1 MAAGTNTG
9 MEVPGSNVV
18 MGTEVLVSG
27 AGMGVVV
34 RVSNVVMGTEVRVS
48 NVVMGT
54 EMQVSNVV
62 MGTEV
67 LVSGAGMGVV
77 VPVRV
82 AGTNVS
88 TLSEVDTAI
97 IVDRVTRNLQSP
109 AAGGT
114 PVCPASSEGKLYPKQ
129 VVTAVVEEGLSNT
142 HTQISLSW
150 TKWFNSISSQ
160 L

>member
-18 MGTEVLVSG
+18 MGTEVLVS
-27 AGMGVVV
+27 
-34 RVSNVVMGTEVRVS
+34 NVVMGTEV
-48 NVVMGT
+48 
-54 EMQVSNVV
+54 QVSNVV

-82 AGTNVS
+82 AGTNAS
-88 TLSEVDTAI
+88 TLSEADTAI

-114 PVCPASSEGKLYPKQ
+114 PACPASLEGKLYPKTSGNSSGRRRSLPYAHSDLTELDQ
-129 VVTAVVEEGLSNT
+129 MVQFYIKSALAPSTK
-142 HTQISLSW
+142 HT
-150 TKWFNSISSQ
+150 
-160 L
+160 